1 MHGATVLARR
11 LGHGQENKP
20 LRAKNWQL
28 VLYTFVFPFD
38 PSIPKKRHRS
48 EGVAVGISLGKGKEA
63 KKRRFLLSVGST
75 NRDTCN
81 LQRMVVESW
90 NIQSS
95 VSRPGLVE
103 NQEPPLIATTLTE
116 TEELETEQPK
126 LCNKCA
132 KDDIRRYIIK
142 PIKIYGTEIC

>member
-1 MHGATVLARR
+1 M
-11 LGHGQENKP
+11 
-20 LRAKNWQL
+20 
-28 VLYTFVFPFD
+28 
-38 PSIPKKRHRS
+38 
-48 EGVAVGISLGKGKEA
+48 GISLGKGKEA
-63 KKRRFLLSVGST
+63 KKGRFLLSVGST

-81 LQRMVVESW
+81 LQKMVVESW